1 MPIGTVAYQMFTQ
14 ENDYSMARQLN
25 ALGYHSIA
33 MHPYDSSGWNRIS
46 VYNRYD
52 FDEMYFIEDFKNVT
66 NIREYC
72 SDRSNYENVISR
84 YEEHLSGENG
94 DSPLFLFNITMQN
107 PGGYSVN
114 WSGLEKTVWLTGD
127 LEGKYESVD
136 MYLSLARESDAA
148 FEELLTYFENVS
160 EPTVIVMF
168 GDHHPGLAD
177 TFYTDVFG
185 QKKDTLSQ
193 EESVC
198 LYQVPYV
205 IWANYDIPEKEYG
218 NFSLNYLSTVVTD
231 ALGYPKTGYQQ
242 FLWESMESLPVIT
255 RNFYRDNAG
264 KWSGNPAEL
273 SSDARK
279 MIEKYAILQYNG
291 LRGGKS
297 RYDEFFNLTE

>member
-1 MPIGTVAYQMFTQ
+1 M
-14 ENDYSMARQLN
+14 
-25 ALGYHSIA
+25 
-33 MHPYDSSGWNRIS
+33 
-46 VYNRYD
+46 
-52 FDEMYFIEDFKNVT
+52 
-66 NIREYC
+66 
-72 SDRSNYENVISR
+72 
-84 YEEHLSGENG
+84 
-94 DSPLFLFNITMQN
+94 
-107 PGGYSVN
+107 
-114 WSGLEKTVWLTGD
+114 
-127 LEGKYESVD
+127 
-136 MYLSLARESDAA
+136 
-148 FEELLTYFENVS
+148 
-160 EPTVIVMF
+160 
-168 GDHHPGLAD
+168 AD

-255 RNFYRDNAG
+255 RNFYRDKAG